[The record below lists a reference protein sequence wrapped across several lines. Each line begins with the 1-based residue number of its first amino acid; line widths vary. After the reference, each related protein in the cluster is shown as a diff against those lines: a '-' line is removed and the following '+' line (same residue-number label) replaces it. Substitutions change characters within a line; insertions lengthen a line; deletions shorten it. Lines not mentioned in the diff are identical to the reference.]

1 MTQASSSTAGSVATA
16 VGDTWAHNSSGPP
29 FFYFKNINIY
39 VVFKPDQKHHLEL
52 TDTGEI
58 DLQGI
63 RLIIFFFLW
72 ISDVC
77 FFLPIKQIWPKHI
90 RLNLFL
96 RKILVL

>member
-63 RLIIFFFLW
+63 RLINFFFYGYLMFA
-72 ISDVC
+72 
-77 FFLPIKQIWPKHI
+77 FFYL
-90 RLNLFL
+90 
-96 RKILVL
+96 

>member
-39 VVFKPDQKHHLEL
+39 VVFKPDEKHHLEL

-63 RLIIFFFLW
+63 RLINFFFYGYLMFA
-72 ISDVC
+72 
-77 FFLPIKQIWPKHI
+77 FFYL
-90 RLNLFL
+90 
-96 RKILVL
+96 

>member
-16 VGDTWAHNSSGPP
+16 VGDTWAHISSGPP

-39 VVFKPDQKHHLEL
+39 VVFKPDEKHHLEL

-63 RLIIFFFLW
+63 RLINFFFYGYLMFA
-72 ISDVC
+72 
-77 FFLPIKQIWPKHI
+77 FFYL
-90 RLNLFL
+90 
-96 RKILVL
+96 

>member
-1 MTQASSSTAGSVATA
+1 MVQFWITKQRSANDHTVLMTQASSSTAGSVATA

-63 RLIIFFFLW
+63 RLKMDI
-72 ISDVC
+72 
-77 FFLPIKQIWPKHI
+77 
-90 RLNLFL
+90 
-96 RKILVL
+96 

>member
-16 VGDTWAHNSSGPP
+16 VGDTWAHISSGPP

-39 VVFKPDQKHHLEL
+39 VVFKPDEKHHLEL

-63 RLIIFFFLW
+63 RLINFFFKNGYLMFA
-72 ISDVC
+72 
-77 FFLPIKQIWPKHI
+77 FFTYKTHLAKTYTFKPFP
-90 RLNLFL
+90 
-96 RKILVL
+96 